1 MVTVHDRVLN
11 YGSEGRDREAEEDEG
26 LHGNKVLRF
35 WLFQRHV
42 NDSARDTR
50 NTHISGSDLGKST
63 TYTKETPTPRV
74 VYPGFHLASIMLNC
88 HSSITQSN

>member
-42 NDSARDTR
+42 NDSARDTQHTHFRLGFGKEHHLHKR
-50 NTHISGSDLGKST
+50 NS
-63 TYTKETPTPRV
+63 
-74 VYPGFHLASIMLNC
+74 YPSRGLSWVPSRIHNVKLSLIY
-88 HSSITQSN
+88 HSV